1 MTRILL
7 IALGG
12 ALGAVSR
19 YLVSA
24 GIQQALPAALPVGT
38 LVVNLSGSLV
48 IGFLY
53 QLSASAIIPPTFR
66 EFAAI
71 GFLGSYT
78 TFSTLAL
85 ETNTLMRDGERLMA
99 TAYLAATV
107 VGGLLACV
115 AGMTVGRVVLRGR

>member
-1 MTRILL
+1 MTRVLL

-53 QLSASAIIPPTFR
+53 QLSASAIVPPTFR

-85 ETNTLMRDGERLMA
+85 ETNTLMRDGERLIA
-99 TAYLAATV
+99 TVYLAATV
-107 VGGLLACV
+107 GGGLLACV

>member
-99 TAYLAATV
+99 TVYLAATV